1 MQDIQEVIMS
11 NENTT
16 NDYLIEYF
24 KAFQAV
30 ELEMEPYKEHKKD
43 LKKNYV
49 ENGWLTKQEISQG
62 LRAYR
67 MLKKGENIDDF
78 TEIFE
83 KLQKKIS

>member
-1 MQDIQEVIMS
+1 MS
-11 NENTT
+11 DET
-16 NDYLIEYF
+16 NDYLVEYF

-49 ENGWLTKQEISQG
+49 ENGWLSKQEISQG

-78 TEIFE
+78 TEIFD

>member
-1 MQDIQEVIMS
+1 MS
-11 NENTT
+11 DKTKEEHVVEF
-16 NDYLIEYF
+16 I
-24 KAFQAV
+24 KALKAV
-30 ELEMEPYKEHKKD
+30 EDEMEPYMEHRRD

-49 ENGWLTKQEISQG
+49 ENGWLSKQEISQG

-78 TEIFE
+78 TEIFD

>member
-1 MQDIQEVIMS
+1 MS
-11 NENTT
+11 NENVT

-49 ENGWLTKQEISQG
+49 ENGWLSKQEISQG

-78 TEIFE
+78 TEIFD

>member
-1 MQDIQEVIMS
+1 MS
-11 NENTT
+11 DENTT

-49 ENGWLTKQEISQG
+49 ENGWLSKQEISQG

-67 MLKKGENIDDF
+67 MLKKGENIEDF
-78 TEIFE
+78 SDIFE
-83 KLQKKIS
+83 KLQKQIS

>member
-1 MQDIQEVIMS
+1 MS
-11 NENTT
+11 DENKT

-30 ELEMEPYKEHKKD
+30 ELEMEPYKEHKRD

-67 MLKKGENIDDF
+67 MLKKGENIEDF
-78 TEIFE
+78 SDIFE
-83 KLQKKIS
+83 KLQKQIS

>member
-1 MQDIQEVIMS
+1 MS
-11 NENTT
+11 DENMT

-49 ENGWLTKQEISQG
+49 ENGWLSKEEISQG

-78 TEIFE
+78 TSIFDQ
-83 KLQKKIS
+83 LQKQIS

>member
-1 MQDIQEVIMS
+1 MS
-11 NENTT
+11 HETT

-30 ELEMEPYKEHKKD
+30 EMEMEPFKEHKKD

-49 ENGWLTKQEISQG
+49 ENGWLSKKEISYG

-67 MLKKGENIDDF
+67 MLEKDEDIDDF
-78 TEIFE
+78 TEIFD
-83 KLQKKIS
+83 KLSKNVR

>member
-1 MQDIQEVIMS
+1 MS
-11 NENTT
+11 DENTT

-67 MLKKGENIDDF
+67 MLKKGENIEDF
-78 TEIFE
+78 SDIFE
-83 KLQKKIS
+83 KLQKQISQR

>member
-1 MQDIQEVIMS
+1 MS
-11 NENTT
+11 DENTT

-43 LKKNYV
+43 LKKNYI
-49 ENGWLTKQEISQG
+49 ENGWLSKQEISQG

-67 MLKKGENIDDF
+67 MLKKGENIEDF
-78 TEIFE
+78 SDIFE
-83 KLQKKIS
+83 KLQKQIS

>member
-1 MQDIQEVIMS
+1 MS
-11 NENTT
+11 DENTT

-49 ENGWLTKQEISQG
+49 ENGWLSKQEISQG

-78 TEIFE
+78 TNIFD
-83 KLQKKIS
+83 KLQKQISQR

>member
-1 MQDIQEVIMS
+1 MS
-11 NENTT
+11 DENIT

-49 ENGWLTKQEISQG
+49 ENGWLSKQEISQG

-78 TEIFE
+78 TEIFD

>member
-1 MQDIQEVIMS
+1 MS
-11 NENTT
+11 DENTT

-30 ELEMEPYKEHKKD
+30 ELEMEPYKEHKRD

-78 TEIFE
+78 TEIFD

>member
-1 MQDIQEVIMS
+1 MS
-11 NENTT
+11 DENTT

-30 ELEMEPYKEHKKD
+30 ELEMEPYKEHRRD
-43 LKKNYV
+43 LRSNYV
-49 ENGWLTKQEISQG
+49 KNGWLTKQEISQG

-78 TEIFE
+78 TEIFD

>member
-1 MQDIQEVIMS
+1 MS
-11 NENTT
+11 DENTT

-49 ENGWLTKQEISQG
+49 ENGWLSKQEISQG

-67 MLKKGENIDDF
+67 MLKKGENIDEF
-78 TEIFE
+78 TEIFD

>member
-1 MQDIQEVIMS
+1 MS
-11 NENTT
+11 DETNE
-16 NDYLIEYF
+16 YLVEYF

-49 ENGWLTKQEISQG
+49 ENGWLSKQEISQG

-78 TEIFE
+78 TEIFD

>member
-1 MQDIQEVIMS
+1 MS
-11 NENTT
+11 DENTT

-49 ENGWLTKQEISQG
+49 ENGWLSKEEISQG

-78 TEIFE
+78 TSIFDQ
-83 KLQKKIS
+83 LQKQIS

>member
-1 MQDIQEVIMS
+1 MS
-11 NENTT
+11 DENTT
-16 NDYLIEYF
+16 NDYLIDYF

-49 ENGWLTKQEISQG
+49 ENGWLSKQEISQG

-78 TEIFE
+78 TEIFD

>member
-1 MQDIQEVIMS
+1 MS
-11 NENTT
+11 DENTN

-49 ENGWLTKQEISQG
+49 ENGWLSKQEISQG

-67 MLKKGENIDDF
+67 MLKKGENIEDF
-78 TEIFE
+78 SDIFE
-83 KLQKKIS
+83 KLQKQIS

>member
-1 MQDIQEVIMS
+1 MS
-11 NENTT
+11 NENTA
-16 NDYLIEYF
+16 NDYLVEYF

-43 LKKNYV
+43 LKKNYI
-49 ENGWLTKQEISQG
+49 ENGWLSKQEISQG

-78 TEIFE
+78 TEIFD

>member
-1 MQDIQEVIMS
+1 MS
-11 NENTT
+11 DENKT

-30 ELEMEPYKEHKKD
+30 ELEMEPYKEHKRD
-43 LKKNYV
+43 LKKNYI

-67 MLKKGENIDDF
+67 MLKKGENIEDF
-78 TEIFE
+78 SDIFE
-83 KLQKKIS
+83 KLQKQIS

>member
-1 MQDIQEVIMS
+1 MSDEVA
-11 NENTT
+11 

-49 ENGWLTKQEISQG
+49 ENGRLTKQEISQG

-78 TEIFE
+78 TEIFD

>member
-1 MQDIQEVIMS
+1 MS
-11 NENTT
+11 DENTT

-30 ELEMEPYKEHKKD
+30 ELEMEPYKEHKRD

-67 MLKKGENIDDF
+67 MLKKGENIEDF
-78 TEIFE
+78 SDIFE
-83 KLQKKIS
+83 KLQKQIS

>member
-1 MQDIQEVIMS
+1 MS
-11 NENTT
+11 DENTT

-30 ELEMEPYKEHKKD
+30 ELEMERYKEHKKD

-78 TEIFE
+78 TEIFD

>member
-1 MQDIQEVIMS
+1 MS
-11 NENTT
+11 DENTN

-49 ENGWLTKQEISQG
+49 ENGWLSKQEISQG

-67 MLKKGENIDDF
+67 MLKKGENIEDF
-78 TEIFE
+78 SDIFD
-83 KLQKKIS
+83 KLQKQIS

>member
-1 MQDIQEVIMS
+1 MS
-11 NENTT
+11 DENTT

-67 MLKKGENIDDF
+67 MLKKGENIEDF
-78 TEIFE
+78 SDIFE
-83 KLQKKIS
+83 KLQKQISQRGKNEV

>member
-1 MQDIQEVIMS
+1 MS
-11 NENTT
+11 DENTT

-30 ELEMEPYKEHKKD
+30 ELEMEPYKEHKRD
-43 LKKNYV
+43 LKKNYI

-67 MLKKGENIDDF
+67 MLKKGENIDEF
-78 TEIFE
+78 TDIFE

>member
-1 MQDIQEVIMS
+1 MS

>member
-1 MQDIQEVIMS
+1 MS
-11 NENTT
+11 TENTT

-43 LKKNYV
+43 LKNNYI
-49 ENGWLTKQEISQG
+49 ENGWLSKTEISLG

-67 MLKKGENIDDF
+67 MLKKGENIDEF
-78 TEIFE
+78 TEIFD

>member
-1 MQDIQEVIMS
+1 MS
-11 NENTT
+11 DENTN

-49 ENGWLTKQEISQG
+49 ENGWLSKQEISQG

-67 MLKKGENIDDF
+67 MLKKGENIEDF
-78 TEIFE
+78 SDIFD
-83 KLQKKIS
+83 KLQKQISQR

>member
-1 MQDIQEVIMS
+1 MS
-11 NENTT
+11 DENTT

-30 ELEMEPYKEHKKD
+30 ELEMEPYKEHKRD

-78 TEIFE
+78 TEIFD
-83 KLQKKIS
+83 KLQKKISQRQR

>member
-1 MQDIQEVIMS
+1 MS
-11 NENTT
+11 DENTT

-49 ENGWLTKQEISQG
+49 ENGWLSKQEISQG

-78 TEIFE
+78 TEIFD

>member
-1 MQDIQEVIMS
+1 MS
-11 NENTT
+11 DENTT

-30 ELEMEPYKEHKKD
+30 ELEMEPYKEHKRD

-49 ENGWLTKQEISQG
+49 ENGWLSKQEISQG